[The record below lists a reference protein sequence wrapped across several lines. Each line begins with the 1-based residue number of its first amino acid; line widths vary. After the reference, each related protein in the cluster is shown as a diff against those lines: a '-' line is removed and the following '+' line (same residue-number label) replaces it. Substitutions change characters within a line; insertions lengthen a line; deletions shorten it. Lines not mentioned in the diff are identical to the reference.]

1 MSYREFL
8 GRICQLF
15 KADSDAQRGDIKR
28 RLRSGRHNAPA
39 QPMSDQ
45 ELARAIQEFQKAETS
60 DGTRPKPA
68 ERLADASG
76 SSARLP
82 TRRGGQAR

>member
-15 KADSDAQRGDIKR
+15 KADCDAQLDDIKR
-28 RLRSGRHNAPA
+28 RLRSARHNAPA

-45 ELARAIQEFQKAETS
+45 ELGRAIKEFQKAEMS
-60 DGTRPKPA
+60 DWTRQDPA
-68 ERLADASG
+68 KRLADASG
-76 SSARLP
+76 STARRP
-82 TRRGGQAR
+82 TR